1 MKYAIVY
8 SSKTGNTQ
16 SLAEEIHNVLPSDN
30 CIYYGELNEQALD
43 AELIFVGFWTRMGR
57 CNKEVKQFL
66 KKLTSQKLF
75 LFGTAGYGR
84 DEEYTSQIIERSL
97 KFVPKHVE
105 TIGTF
110 MCPGRMELNVR
121 HKYEKRLKNP
131 IFKKKAN
138 QKIRNFDL
146 TYTHPDDDDFAALKR
161 KVEKLYSLKCLTAIK
176 Y

>member
-16 SLAEEIHNVLPSDN
+16 SLAEEIQNVLPNDN
-30 CIYYGELNEQALD
+30 CIYYGELSEQALS

-57 CNKEVKQFL
+57 CNKEVKHFL
-66 KKLTSQKLF
+66 KKLTNQKLF

-105 TIGTF
+105 TIGAF
-110 MCPGRMELNVR
+110 VCPGRMELR
-121 HKYEKRLKNP
+121 TRDKYARRLKNP
-131 IFKKKAN
+131 FLAKRASK
-138 QKIRNFDL
+138 KIRNFDL
-146 TYTHPDDDDFAALKR
+146 TYTHPDEDDFAALKR
-161 KVEKLYSLKCLTAIK
+161 KVEKLYSLKCLTSIK